1 MTALEGSK
9 LGERAVDIHCDVRL
23 CYWLVNNT
31 GLCKG
36 RGWLPTSDP
45 RILVGHVC
53 GSRKLQV
60 EGMEGVQGFYAVSC
74 TVSNMLREPES

>member
-1 MTALEGSK
+1 MRGLEGSK
-9 LGERAVDIHCDVRL
+9 LGGRAVDTNCDVRL

-45 RILVGHVC
+45 RM
-53 GSRKLQV
+53 KLQV

-74 TVSNMLREPES
+74 TDMLREPES